1 MLLEAFDLKFIC
13 CCSCKMAKNIKLTFL
28 CVKLAHTYLN
38 MDYSKNLVM
47 GQKIAHF
54 QNNQIKVLNI
64 FFWNSF
70 KLVFKTPFRC
80 FENNFQ

>member
-13 CCSCKMAKNIKLTFL
+13 CCSCKMAKNIKLRFL

-38 MDYSKNLVM
+38 MDYSKNLVV

-54 QNNQIKVLNI
+54 QNNQIKIIKHFLLEFI
-64 FFWNSF
+64 QIGFQNSI
-70 KLVFKTPFRC
+70 
-80 FENNFQ
+80 